1 MDDSSAGQ
9 GASPGRVDAR
19 AAHAGA
25 PPAAPAGPPPGDTPA
40 APPARRLDR
49 LTGIVLAVAAAV
61 ALSPTAPLVLRALAG
76 ERPHVQ
82 GAGRFTHLLEPRS
95 PDDERARAPSPPR
108 FSFDDDPGADDPPSP
123 RDAPPGF
130 DEEGDDPGAPSRL
143 QIGIASRGI
152 TLVDEPRP
160 DGARVASIA
169 AGELVMIVRESG
181 GWALVAK
188 HQGGNLV
195 MGWARR
201 SEIAVR

>member
-1 MDDSSAGQ
+1 MHDSSAGQ
-9 GASPGRVDAR
+9 DASRGRVDPR
-19 AAHAGA
+19 AARAGA
-25 PPAAPAGPPPGDTPA
+25 PPAAPAGPSPGDAPA
-40 APPARRLDR
+40 AAPARRLDR
-49 LTGIVLAVAAAV
+49 LTGIVLTVAAAV

-76 ERPHVQ
+76 ERPPVQ
-82 GAGRFTHLLEPRS
+82 GAGRFTHHLERGS
-95 PDDERARAPSPPR
+95 LDDDGARAPSPPR

-123 RDAPPGF
+123 RDALPDF
-130 DEEGDDPGAPSRL
+130 DDEGDDPGAPMRP

-160 DGARVASIA
+160 DGARVASID

-195 MGWARR
+195 VGWARR